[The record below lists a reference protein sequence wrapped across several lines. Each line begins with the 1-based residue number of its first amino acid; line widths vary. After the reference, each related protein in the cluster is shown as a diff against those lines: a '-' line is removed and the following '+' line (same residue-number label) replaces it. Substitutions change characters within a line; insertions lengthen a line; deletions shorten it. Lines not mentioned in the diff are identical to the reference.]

1 MPERY
6 LVILALAALS
16 AAGAL
21 WAPLLLALPL
31 LALAVAALL
40 FDGALGGARAVFQG
54 ARRTQLRLRVL
65 TAMLYFLQPI
75 ARLQGRLRNG
85 LTPWRRRGPPGFRLP
100 MPRRVALWSER
111 WHAVEEHLLG
121 ICQSLRQE
129 GSVVISGGDWDRW
142 DLKVRGGSLGVAKL
156 LAATEDHG
164 GGRQLI
170 RVAWW
175 PSVTRGA
182 LALGGVV
189 AGLGLVAVVGQAWN
203 AAAIL
208 GAVALLL
215 VLRVIY
221 ECAAATAII
230 GRLFDR
236 PGDSSAEVLRELAPL
251 SDH

>member
-1 MPERY
+1 MPEWY
-6 LVILALAALS
+6 LVILVLAALS

-21 WAPLLLALPL
+21 WAALLLALPL
-31 LALAVAALL
+31 LGLAVAALL

-54 ARRTQLRLRVL
+54 SRRAQWRLRVL
-65 TAMLYFLQPI
+65 TAMLYLLQPI
-75 ARLQGRLRNG
+75 ARLQGRLANG

-100 MPRRVALWSER
+100 LPRQVSLWSER
-111 WHAVEEHLLG
+111 WHAAEDYLRG
-121 ICQSLRQE
+121 IRHSLRQD

-156 LAATEDHG
+156 LVATEEHG

-175 PSVTRGA
+175 PGVTRGA
-182 LALGGVV
+182 LALGAVIAGLGVV
-189 AGLGLVAVVGQAWN
+189 AFLSGASN
-203 AAAIL
+203 ATAIL

-221 ECAAATAII
+221 ECAAAAAII
-230 GRLFDR
+230 GRLLDR
-236 PGDSSAEVLRELAPL
+236 PNDSTADALRELAPL

>member
-1 MPERY
+1 MPEWY
-6 LVILALAALS
+6 LVILVLAALS

-31 LALAVAALL
+31 LGLAVAALL
-40 FDGALGGARAVFQG
+40 FDGALGGARAVFQDS
-54 ARRTQLRLRVL
+54 RRAQARLRIM

-75 ARLQGRLRNG
+75 ARLQGRLTNG

-100 MPRRVALWSER
+100 VPRRVALWSES
-111 WHAVEEHLLG
+111 WHAVEEYLRG
-121 ICQSLRQE
+121 ICHSLRQD

-156 LAATEDHG
+156 LVATEEHG

-175 PSVTRGA
+175 PGVSRGA
-182 LALGGVV
+182 LALGGLLS
-189 AGLGLVAVVGQAWN
+189 GLGLVALLGQAWN
-203 AAAIL
+203 AAVIL
-208 GAVALLL
+208 GAIALLL
-215 VLRVIY
+215 VLRVVY
-221 ECAAATAII
+221 ECAAAAAII
-230 GRLFDR
+230 GRLLDR
-236 PGDSSAEVLRELAPL
+236 PDDSSADVWRELAPL